1 MTLYEFASGPALHWS
16 LLLFFVGA
24 TWRLVAMRLLLARRP
39 DFTTPRPTASRWGGV
54 RTVFTRMWPHREFF
68 EATSFQLLMGYVF
81 HIGLALTVLGSL
93 PHIFVIKGLIGISW
107 PGLPAEVEVLFA
119 GITTFALVVLI
130 GRRLINPVLRLIS
143 DWDDYFSS
151 LIVLA
156 VLVTGLMVYTRL
168 GPPYQTML
176 GIHVLTFD
184 LLLIWFPFGK
194 LMHAFFFIPARIIEG
209 AAFERKGV
217 RA

>member
-1 MTLYEFASGPALHWS
+1 MTLYEFATGPALHWS
-16 LLLFFVGA
+16 LAIFFVGA
-24 TWRLVAMRLLLARRP
+24 VWRLLAVRLLLARRP
-39 DFTTPRPTASRWGGV
+39 DYSKPRTTAIAGRWGGV

-68 EATSFQLLMGYVF
+68 DATSFQLLMAYVF
-81 HIGLALTVLGSL
+81 HIGLAITVLGFV
-93 PHIFVIKGLIGISW
+93 PHIFVIKDLTGLSW
-107 PGLPAEVEVLFA
+107 PGLPHEIVVLSA
-119 GITTFALVVLI
+119 GITAFALIVLI
-130 GRRLINPVLRLIS
+130 GRRLINPVLRAIS

-156 VLVTGLMVYTRL
+156 VLVTGLVVHTRL
-168 GPPYQTML
+168 GPPTML

-194 LMHAFFFIPARIIEG
+194 LMHAFFFIPARYTEG
-209 AAFERKGV
+209 VSFEKKGV